1 MNRHLTILI
10 AALAIVAGCEQ
21 SVPGGDAET
30 AREHAL
36 KHAEPG
42 YVCPMHPQVTSDE
55 PGSCPICGMDLV
67 QRKPVGEEA
76 EHRRVLYYRHPHK
89 PEITSD
95 VPAKDEMGMDY
106 LPVYA
111 DGGAGGDGV
120 LISAEVRN
128 NLGVRVAEAERGLLP
143 RTVSAVGQVVYD
155 ESLVQHVHARAEGW
169 VERLFVSS
177 VGDRVARDGPLLEL
191 YSPRLVT
198 AQEEYLQAL
207 RMGGESLIGASESRL
222 RALGISDREIR
233 RVRETGAVDGRI
245 QYRAPSAGIVTRL
258 EVREGMFVRPDTDM
272 IVLADLRKVW
282 VEADVLGRQSAWLRE
297 GVPAVVRLDQL
308 PGKPLEG
315 EVTYVYPE
323 ADPRTRAVRLRLV
336 FDNPG
341 ELLKPNSFATV
352 TIAEPDPAP
361 VLRVPLEALIR
372 TSDQTRVIVE
382 ASTNRFVPRPV
393 SVAYESNGMAA
404 ISDGLSVGERVVTSG
419 QFMLDSEASLRGELE
434 RISGGSEG
442 VRDPQDE
449 HAGHEH

>member
-1 MNRHLTILI
+1 MNRHLPLLI
-10 AALAIVAGCEQ
+10 AFLAVLAGCEQ
-21 SVPGGDAET
+21 SVSGGDVQT

-67 QRKPVGEEA
+67 QRKSAVLGQEQ
-76 EHRRVLYYRHPHK
+76 RKILYYRHPHK

-95 VPAKDEMGMDY
+95 QPAKDEMGMDFV
-106 LPVYA
+106 PVYA

-120 LISAEVRN
+120 LITAEVRN
-128 NLGVRVAEAERGLLP
+128 NLGVRVAGVERGLLP

-245 QYRAPSAGIVTRL
+245 TYRAPTDGIVTRL
-258 EVREGMFVRPDTDM
+258 EIREGMFVRPDTDM

-282 VEADVLGRQSAWLRE
+282 VEADVLGRQSAWLRK
-297 GVPAVVRLDQL
+297 GIPAVVRLDQL
-308 PGKPLEG
+308 PGRPLEG

-341 ELLKPNSFATV
+341 EVLKPNSFATV
-352 TIAEPDPAP
+352 IIAEPDPAP
-361 VLRVPLEALIR
+361 VLRVPVEALIR
-372 TSDQTRVIVE
+372 TSTQTRVIVE
-382 ASTNRFVPRPV
+382 AATNRFIPRPV
-393 SVAYESNGMAA
+393 SVAYESEGMAA
-404 ISDGLSVGERVVTSG
+404 ISDGLSEGERVVTSG
-419 QFMLDSEASLRGELE
+419 QFMLDSEASLRGELD
-434 RISGGSEG
+434 RITGDSEAA
-442 VRDPQDE
+442 RDQADE
-449 HAGHEH
+449 HAGHRH